1 MEISGHKFVVS
12 LHLVSFASQNVDMS
26 DFFLY
31 LKGMHTTQ
39 VDNNWVVAAM
49 ATQTN
54 HLSRSGVNPMVFLQK
69 WLYSVYLD
77 ARPPFTMIFLVYTQ
91 ENP

>member
-1 MEISGHKFVVS
+1 MHKCVVS
-12 LHLVSFASQNVDMS
+12 VHLVSFASQHMS

-31 LKGMHTTQ
+31 LKGMHTMY

-49 ATQTN
+49 ATQPN
-54 HLSRSGVNPMVFLQK
+54 CLSRSGVNATMFLQE

-77 ARPPFTMIFLVYTQ
+77 ARPPFTMISLVYTQ
-91 ENP
+91 DNP

>member
-1 MEISGHKFVVS
+1 MHKFVVS
-12 LHLVSFASQNVDMS
+12 LHLVSFASQHVGMS

-31 LKGMHTTQ
+31 LKGMHTMH
-39 VDNNWVVAAM
+39 VDNNWVVAAI

-77 ARPPFTMIFLVYTQ
+77 VRLLFTMIFLVCTQ

>member
-1 MEISGHKFVVS
+1 MHKIVVS
-12 LHLVSFASQNVDMS
+12 LHLVSFASQHVGMS

-31 LKGMHTTQ
+31 LKGMHTMY

-69 WLYSVYLD
+69 WFYSVCLD
-77 ARPPFTMIFLVYTQ
+77 MRPPFTMISLVYTQ